1 MVKLQE
7 GNTYMKFIKA
17 NTIEK
22 GIAPCPFC
30 GEKEEIYIEEY
41 EHTAGIRYRIL
52 CTACMAGI
60 DRGYDQHYRPL
71 IDVWNKRV

>member
-1 MVKLQE
+1 
-7 GNTYMKFIKA
+7 MKFIKA

-22 GIAPCPFC
+22 DIFIAPCPFC

-41 EHTAGIRYRIL
+41 EHQAGIRYRIL

-60 DRGYDQHYRPL
+60 DRGYDQTGRPL
-71 IDVWNKRV
+71 VDVWNKRVI